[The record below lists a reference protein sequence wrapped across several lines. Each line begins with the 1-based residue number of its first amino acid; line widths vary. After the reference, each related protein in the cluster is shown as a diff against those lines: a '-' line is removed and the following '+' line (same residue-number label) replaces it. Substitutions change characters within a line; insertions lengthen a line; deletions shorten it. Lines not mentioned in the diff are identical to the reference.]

1 MWGQSKV
8 LVQGG
13 GARVLRKGGELKL
26 LPAEAGVA
34 RTCGWTGGRL
44 VGNDVV

>member
-1 MWGQSKV
+1 
-8 LVQGG
+8 
-13 GARVLRKGGELKL
+13 LKL